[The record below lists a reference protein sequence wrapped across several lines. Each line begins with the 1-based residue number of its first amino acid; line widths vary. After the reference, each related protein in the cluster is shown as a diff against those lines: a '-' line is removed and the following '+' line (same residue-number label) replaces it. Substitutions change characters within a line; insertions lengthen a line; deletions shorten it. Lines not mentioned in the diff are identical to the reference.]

1 MLSRL
6 EEAAIA
12 LHEIL
17 WANTGDNADW
27 PITFQ
32 CDEAIEGILV
42 DTLNELGDAVEEVRP
57 GSKPWPIQSFQPEQK

>member
-17 WANTGDNADW
+17 WKNTGDNDDW
-27 PITFQ
+27 PIRFT
-32 CDEAIEGILV
+32 CDDSIEGQFV
-42 DTLNELGDAVEEVRP
+42 DILNELGDAVEEIRP
-57 GSKPWPIQSFQPEQK
+57 GSKPWPIETK